1 MRARATKPKHREDA
15 YFLGEQ
21 LRAHTPSRFRKEM
34 RVFLQRFLP
43 IAHHYPPATYSGPAL
58 FSAVSP
64 RIYIRM
70 VAAFPDAGATRGGKG
85 ERNRGSSIRRANFPT
100 ERTPK
105 TFLGDIQCLRDASTR
120 NVTHFV
126 HCVYT
131 YVYTFPSFAASHYSI
146 LGVESFDRSCF
157 ASCSSML
164 VQRCRLI
171 GPFVKFQLTNREL
184 GYSTLAR

>member
-1 MRARATKPKHREDA
+1 MEEISFVSFFTATAYGRVFHVGSNCFRPIGGGKFGREGRVFSRREETLAASKMMRARATKPKHREDA

-105 TFLGDIQCLRDASTR
+105 TFLGDIQCLRDASR
-120 NVTHFV
+120 NT
-126 HCVYT
+126 
-131 YVYTFPSFAASHYSI
+131 
-146 LGVESFDRSCF
+146 
-157 ASCSSML
+157 
-164 VQRCRLI
+164 
-171 GPFVKFQLTNREL
+171 
-184 GYSTLAR
+184 